1 LREDLPLGYLA
12 LAVPG
17 VSGAVHRL
25 PSFALPYKR
34 FVTEVVCDRSGTFLG
49 SNQSYRETVRQQG
62 RAMVYDDRQDEDL
75 ARQGAALAH
84 STVWRWLSWL
94 GDELS
99 DAWRAVRQLI
109 RARTSDSALHRES
122 WGLSPYKY
130 RSEARRLT
138 LQRAVEGL
146 VLARVFQRLFGK
158 AIFPRFAT
166 VVCRR

>member
-1 LREDLPLGYLA
+1 M
-12 LAVPG
+12 AVPD
-17 VSGAVHRL
+17 VWRAVHRL

-34 FVTEVVCDRSGTFLG
+34 FVTDVVCDRSKTFLG

-94 GDELS
+94 GDELP
-99 DAWRAVRQLI
+99 DAGRAVRQLI
-109 RARTSDSALHRES
+109 RARTSDSAVHREG
-122 WGLSPYKY
+122 WGVSPYKH

-146 VLARVFQRLFGK
+146 VLAAVFRRLFGK
-158 AIFPRFAT
+158 AIFPNFAT
-166 VVCRR
+166 CWNWH